1 MSLSEFS
8 GDLMSLLVMST
19 QKRAAFLLMSLAGM
33 GTMSDKIHA
42 ADLPFRARAVVEREA
57 PLSPT
62 EQRRQLFEEFL
73 HFLKEKARISHQ

>member
-1 MSLSEFS
+1 
-8 GDLMSLLVMST
+8 
-19 QKRAAFLLMSLAGM
+19 M
-33 GTMSDKIHA
+33 GTISDKIHA
-42 ADLPFRARAVVEREA
+42 ADLPFQARAVVEREA